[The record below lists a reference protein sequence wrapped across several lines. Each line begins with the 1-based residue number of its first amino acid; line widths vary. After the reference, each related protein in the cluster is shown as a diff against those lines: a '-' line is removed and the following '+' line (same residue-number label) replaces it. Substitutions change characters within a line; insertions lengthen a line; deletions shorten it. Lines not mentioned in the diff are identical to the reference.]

1 MSAAHESP
9 RPNRTL
15 ANRLR
20 MRIGDPV
27 VRFMARRRR
36 SDTTG
41 ILVTTRKDGS
51 RRETPVK
58 IWTRDGSLYVI
69 ALYGLSWWARDVRA
83 GRPVELDLA
92 GTRRAVAVTELQGAD
107 AEDLWRWFASAVP
120 HHAKRYANASPSPSG
135 AELARLAAD
144 YPSFRL
150 D

>member
-1 MSAAHESP
+1 MPKQGAAP
-9 RPNRTL
+9 RPNGTL

-36 SDTTG
+36 SESTG
-41 ILVTTRKDGS
+41 ILITTRKGGS

-58 IWTRDGSLYVI
+58 VWERDGQRYVI

-92 GTRRAVAVTELQGAD
+92 GRRTAVTVAELH
-107 AEDLWRWFASAVP
+107 AEDAVELWRWFAAAVP
-120 HHAKRYANASPSPSG
+120 HHAQRYAGISATPTD
-135 AELARLAAD
+135 AEIARVAAD
-144 YPSFRL
+144 YPSFRI